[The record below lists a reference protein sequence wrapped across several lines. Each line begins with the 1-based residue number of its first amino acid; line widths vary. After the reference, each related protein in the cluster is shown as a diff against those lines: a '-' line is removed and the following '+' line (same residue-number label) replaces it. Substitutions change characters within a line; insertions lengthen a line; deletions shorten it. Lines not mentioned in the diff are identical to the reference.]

1 MIPTSIR
8 NFATTVGAVC
18 AFAAADMALASPES
32 ARYMCKEFIPKK
44 GYVVREW
51 GETWNWTT
59 IDNKDGTWSVG
70 ARIVGMPPGGG
81 VTNMYLSCVMRKSG
95 DNWRLES
102 LSRLQ

>member
-1 MIPTSIR
+1 MIQTSIR
-8 NFATTVGAVC
+8 NLALAIATVCAVVGADV
-18 AFAAADMALASPES
+18 ARASPAAA
-32 ARYMCKEFIPKK
+32 RQMCKEFIPKK
-44 GYVVREW
+44 GYVVQEW

-70 ARIVGMPPGGG
+70 ARIVGMPPGRGM
-81 VTNMYLSCVMRKSG
+81 TNMYLSCVMRKSG